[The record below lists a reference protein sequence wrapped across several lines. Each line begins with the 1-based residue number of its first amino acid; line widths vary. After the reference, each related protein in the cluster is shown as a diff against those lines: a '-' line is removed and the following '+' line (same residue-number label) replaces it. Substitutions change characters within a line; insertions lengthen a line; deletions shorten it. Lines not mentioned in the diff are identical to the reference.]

1 MKVLYNICIQ
11 FYYCI
16 IYLTSIFSNKSRLWI
31 KGRRHIFSELEKLR
45 DEKNIVWFH
54 CSSLGEF
61 EQGRSVIELYK
72 QKHPNHKL
80 LLTFFSPSGFEIRK
94 NYKVVDWVFYL
105 PLDTKF
111 NAKNFV
117 EIVNPTKVIFIKYDF
132 WFNYISEIHKKE
144 IPLYFISSI
153 FRKDQIFF
161 KFDWFAKQLKKVTH
175 FFVQDELSKSLLS
188 SIGINKVTVS
198 GDSRFDT
205 VIKRSNSSDG
215 NLVISD
221 FVKGLPTIIFGSTWS
236 KDEDII
242 SRFIKK
248 NSQYNYI
255 IAPHE
260 IENDNIISLQK
271 KTGALL
277 YSKLEKNPIK
287 SSNVIIID
295 NIGLLSSI
303 YQYADIAYVGGGFGK
318 GIHNILEPAS
328 YGLPIIFGPN
338 YFKFKEAHDLISLR
352 AAISINDFKE
362 FSSAINYFSQYD
374 KNLSKNYVL
383 EKGGATDLIIKKI

>member
-1 MKVLYNICIQ
+1 MNIAYNICIQ

-16 IYLTSIFSNKSRLWI
+16 IYLTSIFSNKSKLWI
-31 KGRRHIFSELEKLR
+31 KGRRNIFSDLEKLR

-72 QKHPNHKL
+72 QKKPNHKL
-80 LLTFFSPSGFEIRK
+80 LLTFFSPSGFEACK

-117 EIVNPTKVIFIKYDF
+117 EIINPIKVIFIKYDF
-132 WFNYISEIHKKE
+132 WFNYISEVYNKGIS
-144 IPLYFISSI
+144 LYFISSI
-153 FRKDQIFF
+153 FRKDQIFL
-161 KFDWFAKQLKKVTH
+161 KFYWLAKQLKKVTH
-175 FFVQDELSKSLLS
+175 FFVQDDISRALLR
-188 SIGINKVTVS
+188 SIGINNVTVS

-205 VIKRSNSSDG
+205 VIKRSNSSKG
-215 NLVISD
+215 NFVISD
-221 FVKGLPTIIFGSTWS
+221 LVKGLPTIIFGSTWS

-242 SRFIKK
+242 SRFIKN

-260 IENDNIISLQK
+260 IENDKIISLQK

-277 YSKLEKNPIK
+277 YSRLEKNSIK
-287 SSNVIIID
+287 SSNIIIID

-338 YFKFKEAHDLISLR
+338 YFKFKEAHI
-352 AAISINDFKE
+352 
-362 FSSAINYFSQYD
+362 
-374 KNLSKNYVL
+374 
-383 EKGGATDLIIKKI
+383 